1 MHALVAALATLAA
14 VVAAGAS
21 TGATASAETA
31 QGSRRAVVTLA
42 NEDVTATLRGS
53 EANGL
58 RRLELDLTVDA
69 VRARLFSNTGVLGDF
84 SGSRLRLGR
93 AVRSPYL
100 SALGVGDGLTSR
112 ITAGG
117 MAMTGAFV
125 SGRNGNS
132 VAGELAAFEGAFALQ
147 GGYRASGRDTGS
159 TSFAGAHVDFD
170 VLHAVVSV
178 RWHAGREELQRGTR
192 DTSAGSVAV
201 GLTSVVED
209 DDRLRA
215 AMSRPVRPE
224 YDFDHP
230 DFHLLYSLPL
240 ARGRLSCA
248 GGVENR
254 ARKSTVKLS
263 WRMVW

>member
-1 MHALVAALATLAA
+1 MRALVVALASLTAVVTVTIPKDSVARAA
-14 VVAAGAS
+14 VQPQ
-21 TGATASAETA
+21 TR
-31 QGSRRAVVTLA
+31 SRITLA

-53 EANGL
+53 EANG
-58 RRLELDLTVDA
+58 RRKLELDLTVDA
-69 VRARLFSNTGVLGDF
+69 VRARLFSNTGVIGDF

-100 SALGVGDGLTSR
+100 AALGVGDGFTSR
-112 ITAGG
+112 VTTGR
-117 MAMTGAFV
+117 MVMTGAFV
-125 SGRNGNS
+125 SGPKGIS

-147 GGYRASGRDTGS
+147 GGYKASGGDTGS

-178 RWHAGREELQRGTR
+178 RWHAGREEIVQGTR

-201 GLTSVVED
+201 GLASVLED

-224 YDFDHP
+224 YDFDYP
-230 DFHLLYSLPL
+230 DFHLFYSLPM
-240 ARGRLSCA
+240 AVGRLSCA
-248 GGVENR
+248 GGVENH
-254 ARKSTVKLS
+254 ARRSTVKLS
-263 WRMVW
+263 WRMSW